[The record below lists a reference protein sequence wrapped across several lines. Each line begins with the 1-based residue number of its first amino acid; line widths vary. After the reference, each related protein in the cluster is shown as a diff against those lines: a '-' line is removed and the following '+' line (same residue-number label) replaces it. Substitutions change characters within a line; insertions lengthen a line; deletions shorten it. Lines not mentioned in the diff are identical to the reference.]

1 MEESAR
7 VIVFTSGGNGE
18 PYLGEMGHLTLGSER
33 MARSFNA
40 FRLVG
45 KPIRRIETIVK
56 RSDLMAAIPSGIVS
70 VDIPGE
76 VKETFVVPGFQ
87 SALDVLGDCTLK
99 LGAAWGIPIEQQR
112 RMKTVAK
119 LSGSPFTPFDFPD
132 SALKKDMDGRTQVR
146 LTVDENGR
154 PLDCFPL
161 KSTPDPVFART
172 SCNVLMKRAH
182 FQPAVDIDG
191 KPMKSIY
198 IQSIYFLTG

>member
-1 MEESAR
+1 MEESVR
-7 VIVFTSGGNGE
+7 VIVFTSRGSGE
-18 PYLGEMGHLTLGSER
+18 PGMGEKGHITLGTER
-33 MARSFNA
+33 IAKSFNS

-56 RSDLMAAIPSGIVS
+56 RSDLAGAVPSEIVS
-70 VDIPGE
+70 VDVPGE
-76 VKETFVVPGFQ
+76 VKETFAVPGIQ

-119 LSGSPFTPFDFPD
+119 ISRPPFTSFDFPD
-132 SALKKDMDGRTQVR
+132 VALKKDMNGRTQVR
-146 LTVDENGR
+146 VTVGDNGR

-172 SCNVLMKRAH
+172 SCNVLMKRAR

-198 IQSIYFLTG
+198 IQSVYFLTG